1 MTLSDSARL
10 STVPADPGQS
20 TPGLTIPLVTNGPTL
35 PPSLTGGSY
44 EERRVEELRRWKRR
58 ANGFLLGAL
67 VVFIISHL
75 FGDDTGLNGFIR
87 AASEAALIG
96 GIADWFA
103 VTALFRH
110 PLGIAIPHT
119 ALIPRSKDEIGRGLA
134 EFVHQNFLDPTNLG
148 NWLANAD
155 IARRLA
161 VWLDSSDHARLAAR
175 RAIETGSTV
184 AQSLDDERVAAVITQ
199 TSLDWM
205 RQTQVTPIIS
215 LVVDSWL
222 KGGRTGETIEATLRA
237 LDVVITDNMPY
248 FRESFAGSAPWW
260 MPAWAGDL
268 VFERIIGSFRI
279 MVDEVA
285 SDPSHPIRAD
295 IEMMLSRIADDLRN
309 SEALAAR
316 IERSKLRMLE
326 SPELTAAVQSQWQIL
341 QGSLG
346 RAASEPGS
354 ELELRLAELIQW
366 WAQRVLEDDALRGR
380 IDAWIAEAA
389 ERLAHQW
396 DDEVIGLIETT
407 VAGWDANEISHRL
420 ELQLGRDLQ
429 FVRINGTV
437 VGALVGIT
445 IHALLLLAGQ
455 I

>member
-1 MTLSDSARL
+1 
-10 STVPADPGQS
+10 
-20 TPGLTIPLVTNGPTL
+20 VTNGPTL

-44 EERRVEELRRWKRR
+44 EERRIEELRRWKRR

-67 VVFIISHL
+67 VVFVASHL

-110 PLGIAIPHT
+110 PLGIPIPHT

-134 EFVHQNFLDPTNLG
+134 EFVQQNFLDPANLK
-148 NWLANAD
+148 NWLSNAD

-161 VWLDSSDHARLAAR
+161 GWLDSADHAGLAAR
-175 RAIETGSTV
+175 RVIETGATI
-184 AQSLDDERVAAVITQ
+184 AQSLDDERVAAVVSQ
-199 TSLDWM
+199 TSLDWL

-215 LVVDSWL
+215 LVVDAWL
-222 KGGRTGETIEATLRA
+222 KGGRTDETIEATLRG
-237 LDVVITDNMPY
+237 LDVVISDNQPY
-248 FRESFAGSAPWW
+248 FRESFARSAPWW

-268 VFERIIGSFRI
+268 VFERIIASFRI

-285 SDPSHPIRAD
+285 ADPTHPIRAD

-309 SEALAAR
+309 SDDLAAR
-316 IERSKLRMLE
+316 IEQSKLRILE
-326 SPELTAAVQSQWQIL
+326 SPELAAAIQAQWQVV
-341 QGSLG
+341 QESLG

-354 ELELRLAELIQW
+354 ELEQRLSELIRW
-366 WAQRVLEDDALRGR
+366 WAQRVLDDDTLRGR
-380 IDAWIAEAA
+380 IDAWIAEAT

-407 VAGWDANEISHRL
+407 VAGWDATEISHRL

-445 IHALLLLAGQ
+445 IHALLLLANQ